1 MDTKEQIKSFL
12 NACAELKNCKF
23 IMATTNLKD
32 LLKRIVN
39 CSELYRLF
47 EAVTKDFDYL
57 LVKSKCLVSS
67 NDGIFS
73 KSYVLLPQTIGE
85 RLAFIFCLLVE
96 FDRETVNFN
105 DFLRVYYQ
113 EDGSYYAGY
122 LSFCSQIIDSLSECI
137 EHVFRSKLAEP
148 DLKIENSLPPTDYKK
163 AELVS
168 AISLSLAGE
177 ISFIESSAL
186 SDDDKESAVKILSG
200 LNTAVK
206 YGDEELIDAL
216 LCGYNYFILYN
227 KCQSDGIEALINLIV
242 EYVGGETV

>member
-39 CSELYRLF
+39 CPELYRLF

-57 LVKSKCLVSS
+57 LVKSKCLITS

-96 FDRETVNFN
+96 FDRETINFN
-105 DFLRVYYQ
+105 DFLRIYYP

-137 EHVFRSKLAEP
+137 EHVFRNELSAP
-148 DLKIENSLPPTDYKK
+148 DLKIENSLPPADYKK
-163 AELVS
+163 AEQIS
-168 AISLSLAGE
+168 AIGLLISRE
-177 ISFIESSAL
+177 IRYISGTEL

-200 LNTAVK
+200 LNTAIK
-206 YGDEELIDAL
+206 YGDDELIDAL

-227 KCQSDGIEALINLIV
+227 KCRSDGIEALITSIADYL
-242 EYVGGETV
+242 GGENV

>member
-73 KSYVLLPQTIGE
+73 KSYVLLTQTIGE

-137 EHVFRSKLAEP
+137 EQVFRSKLAEP
-148 DLKIENSLPPTDYKK
+148 DLKK

-200 LNTAVK
+200 INTAVK

-227 KCQSDGIEALINLIV
+227 KCQSDGIEALINLIL